1 MVNLSLEQ
9 GNSDG
14 SCVAYLGLA
23 MIAGPLFG
31 NYSRTVLR
39 FGQLGYDLV
48 EQRGLKR
55 FRARVYAV
63 FGNIIMPWTRHV
75 RAGRDLIRRA
85 FDVANEMGDLT
96 WAASRSLLVGNL
108 LPSGEQ
114 LAQVQREAEDSLAFP
129 IKLGSDLFIA

>member
-1 MVNLSLEQ
+1 MTNPNVLYHMDVLNEIIVPAHDCDDNLPPLIICRMVNLSLEH

-55 FRARVYAV
+55 FRARVYAG
-63 FGNIIMPWTRHV
+63 FGDIIMPRTRHV
-75 RAGRDLIRRA
+75 RAGRDLLRRA
-85 FDVANEMGDLT
+85 LYVANGMGDPT
-96 WAASRSLLVGNL
+96 
-108 LPSGEQ
+108 
-114 LAQVQREAEDSLAFP
+114 
-129 IKLGSDLFIA
+129 